1 MWHSGKKP
9 PANARD
15 ARDAGL
21 IPGSTRFPGGG
32 NGNVLHSS
40 CLENS
45 MDRGDWQA
53 TVHRDTDSDMTED
66 ACP

>member
-9 PANARD
+9 PANAGD
-15 ARDAGL
+15 ARDAGS
-21 IPGSTRFPGGG
+21 IPGSRRFPGGG

-40 CLENS
+40 GLENS
-45 MDRGDWQA
+45 VDRGDWQA
-53 TVHRDTDSDMTED
+53 TVHRDTDSDMTGD